1 MKIGKLVEWVDHN
14 FTYKSWDELK
24 EYLDK
29 NDIPY
34 TEYNMSFSNNNKVF
48 GKEIKISVEDIPDI
62 KKMWKDLKLVG
73 DPSDLDYVI
82 FYDED

>member
-1 MKIGKLVEWVDHN
+1 MKIGDLVEWVDYNH
-14 FTYKSWDELK
+14 TYKSWDELK

-29 NDIPY
+29 NNIPY
-34 TEYNMSFSNNNKVF
+34 SEYNMCDPVKNKIY
-48 GKEIKISVEDIPDI
+48 GREMKISAGDIPNI

-73 DPSDLDYVI
+73 DPIDLDYVI